1 MSELL
6 ISLDLRGLVSG
17 RSPANTALR
26 APDKMAAEKW
36 SEFVSVR

>member
-17 RSPANTALR
+17 RTILARHEVKEQALSPGQ
-26 APDKMAAEKW
+26 DGCG
-36 SEFVSVR
+36 